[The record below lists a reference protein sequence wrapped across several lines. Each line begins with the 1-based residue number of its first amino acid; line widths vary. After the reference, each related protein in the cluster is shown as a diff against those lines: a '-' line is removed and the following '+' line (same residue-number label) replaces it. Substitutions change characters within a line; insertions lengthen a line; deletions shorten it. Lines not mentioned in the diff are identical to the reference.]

1 MSKSRRNLDE
11 DKKVKRVGK
20 TVKQKL
26 DKYPALIYNMY
37 SSDNTDELQGVMAV
51 SYTHLRVHEKDSYL
65 VCRLLLEKKVNHFM
79 MLN

>member
-37 SSDNTDELQGVMAV
+37 SSDNTDELQGVMDELYNEERNNKYITQYNACLL
-51 SYTHLRVHEKDSYL
+51 YTSPSPRD
-65 VCRLLLEKKVNHFM
+65 
-79 MLN
+79 

>member
-11 DKKVKRVGK
+11 DKKIKRVGK

-37 SSDNTDELQGVMAV
+37 SSDNTDEIQGVMDELYNEERNNKYITQYNA
-51 SYTHLRVHEKDSYL
+51 YK
-65 VCRLLLEKKVNHFM
+65 
-79 MLN
+79 